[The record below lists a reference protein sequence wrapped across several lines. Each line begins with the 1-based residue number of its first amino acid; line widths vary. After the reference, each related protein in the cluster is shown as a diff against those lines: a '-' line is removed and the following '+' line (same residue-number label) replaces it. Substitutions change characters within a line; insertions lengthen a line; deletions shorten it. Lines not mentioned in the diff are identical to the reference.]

1 MVRADG
7 LYGFESSKLVDDVL
21 LNSLMRKNPTSSV
34 LTRADMMDFQS
45 DCIMESRIINPE
57 TVFRPFDLDNMGVQG
72 VFFFLLSTD
81 PTLETVE
88 KTRLYFSCYWKS
100 FPTTLF
106 LRPCE
111 RHRSAFWIVMTSF
124 TQSGFEESI
133 NNVESTIRFPV
144 SGNRVPISS
153 STKPSHYDDI
163 LNDATFFVLVES
175 STQYGSA

>member
-57 TVFRPFDLDNMGVQG
+57 TVFRPFDLDSVQG

-88 KTRLYFSCYWKS
+88 KTRLYFYYYWKS

-111 RHRSAFWIVMTSF
+111 RHRSAFWIVMT
-124 TQSGFEESI
+124 
-133 NNVESTIRFPV
+133 
-144 SGNRVPISS
+144 
-153 STKPSHYDDI
+153 D
-163 LNDATFFVLVES
+163 LNKVA
-175 STQYGSA
+175 